1 MIAVILAPYKRLAYL
16 RLLQLGHSRR
26 VNGSPEINNNN
37 KINNRIDMSDEEW
50 GIILI
55 CVVKTVNINLS
66 TRILLSLSSIAL

>member
-1 MIAVILAPYKRLAYL
+1 
-16 RLLQLGHSRR
+16 
-26 VNGSPEINNNN
+26 
-37 KINNRIDMSDEEW
+37 MSDEEW

>member
-37 KINNRIDMSDEEW
+37 KINNIIDMSDEEW

-55 CVVKTVNINLS
+55 CVVKNSKYQPQHSYTLVLI
-66 TRILLSLSSIAL
+66 